1 MLGCVDKFEPVGL
14 AFQPNHGF
22 FGNMTGVIVQ
32 DYSQF
37 PIRRVVGVCHGKKLN
52 KFLTPRVWSMPNK

>member
-32 DYSQF
+32 DDSQF
-37 PIRRVVGVCHGKKLN
+37 PILI
-52 KFLTPRVWSMPNK
+52 P